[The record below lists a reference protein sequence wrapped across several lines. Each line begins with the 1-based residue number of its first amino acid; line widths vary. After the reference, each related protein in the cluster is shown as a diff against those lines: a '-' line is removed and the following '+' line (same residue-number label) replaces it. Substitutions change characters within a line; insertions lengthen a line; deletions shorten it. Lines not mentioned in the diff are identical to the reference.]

1 MALELVSKLPYDHPY
16 RWDGTL
22 FGGPKLWRPDAL
34 GASLALWLDAEDAST
49 ITLNGST
56 VSQWNDK
63 SGNGRNM
70 SQATASAQPTYSAT
84 VLGGKPAL
92 TFDGTSDFMSA
103 GDTLDVETSNLTIM
117 SVVKYATNNQ
127 SGIIVGKSLLGPG
140 AGRYSLGRF
149 LSGGNF
155 GTGAQFNSFLVA
167 WDPSTGTLFTTVA
180 DSSTNTKILGGEWSR
195 GVSNGYDKIWDNGTN
210 TATLTY
216 AGDTNTLNNTNE
228 LWIGA
233 YQSTS
238 GTTPPSA
245 SSYLNGQM
253 AEVVIVQSVLST
265 TDRQKLE
272 GYLAWKWGLQAD
284 LPVGHPYKNT
294 PPTI

>member
-1 MALELVSKLPYDHPY
+1 MVLELVSKLPYDHPY

-63 SGNGRNM
+63 SGNARNFL
-70 SQATASAQPTYSAT
+70 QATASAQPTYNAT

-92 TFDGTSDFMSA
+92 TFDGTANFMSA
-103 GDTLDVETSNLTIM
+103 GDTLDVETSNLTTM
-117 SVVKYATNNQ
+117 SVVKYATSNQ
-127 SGIIVGKSLLGPG
+127 SGIIVGKSRFGPG
-140 AGRYSLGRF
+140 GGRYSLGRF
-149 LSGGNF
+149 LSGGNL
-155 GTGAQFNSFLVA
+155 GTGTQFNSFF
-167 WDPSTGTLFTTVA
+167 GTYDAGVGAFTSVA
-180 DSSTNTKILGGEWSR
+180 DSSTSTKILGAEWSR
-195 GVSNGYDKIWDNGTN
+195 DVSNGYAKIWDNGTN
-210 TATLTY
+210 AATTTY
-216 AGDTNTLNNTNE
+216 AGDTNTLNNTDQ

-233 YQSTS
+233 YQNNT
-238 GTTPPSA
+238 GTTPPTA

-265 TDRQKLE
+265 TDRQKVE
-272 GYLAWKWGLQAD
+272 GYLAWKWGLEAN